1 METIVFIVKHAKS
14 PFIFTGRRT
23 RKLSI
28 QGEIDSKK
36 IIDLMSQME
45 IDFIV
50 SSPYTRAIQ
59 TIEGIANKR
68 NIEIK
73 VIEELKER
81 QLKGDYKLS
90 EEEIQRALK
99 KSYEDKDY
107 FLSGGESIR
116 EVQNRSV
123 PVNKSLLNQYA
134 GNTIIIGTHGNI
146 MTIIMNYFDSKYG
159 YDF

>member
-1 METIVFIVKHAKS
+1 M
-14 PFIFTGRRT
+14 
-23 RKLSI
+23 
-28 QGEIDSKK
+28 
-36 IIDLMSQME
+36 
-45 IDFIV
+45 
-50 SSPYTRAIQ
+50 
-59 TIEGIANKR
+59 
-68 NIEIK
+68 
-73 VIEELKER
+73 EELKER

-123 PVNKSLLNQYA
+123 PVIKSLLKQYA
-134 GNTIIIGTHGNI
+134 GKTIIIGTHGNI

-159 YDF
+159 YDFWKGTTKPDFYKLIFSDAKLQNIQRVWE